1 MKLIINRIE
10 DWFDTDFPE
19 LDNYYIC
26 AKLLDK
32 LSTNRKRGI
41 TYDKLSLINIVS
53 LSKSKEMMK
62 SIDKAVIFLLS
73 RGLIEKKK
81 ISDFRIDLFITQRG
95 IDTLTRIGV
104 RRNELK

>member
-10 DWFDTDFPE
+10 DWFNTDFPE

-26 AKLLDK
+26 AKLLEK
-32 LSTNRKRGI
+32 LNTNRKKGI
-41 TYDKLSLINIVS
+41 IYDKLSLINIVS
-53 LSKSKEMMK
+53 LSRSKDMMK
-62 SIDKAVIFLLS
+62 SIDKAVIFLIS

-81 ISDFRIDLFITQRG
+81 ISDFRIDLFITQLG
-95 IDTLTRIGV
+95 IETLIRIGE

>member
-10 DWFDTDFPE
+10 DWFDTEFPE

-26 AKLLDK
+26 AKLLEK
-32 LSTNRKRGI
+32 LNTNRKRGI

-62 SIDKAVIFLLS
+62 SIDKAVIFLIS

-81 ISDFRIDLFITQRG
+81 ISDFRIDLFITQLG
-95 IDTLTRIGV
+95 IETLNRIGEKK
-104 RRNELK
+104 NELK

>member
-10 DWFDTDFPE
+10 NWFNTDFPE

-26 AKLLDK
+26 SKLLEK
-32 LSTNRKRGI
+32 LNANRKRGV

-53 LSKSKEMMK
+53 PTQSKEMMK
-62 SIDKAVIFLLS
+62 AIDKAVIFLIT

-81 ISDFRIDLFITQRG
+81 ISDFRVDLFITQLG
-95 IDTLTRIGV
+95 IDVLNEIGV
-104 RRNELK
+104 RENEIN